1 MKKRSQ
7 AGPDMLFR
15 CYCCGHLR
23 MGQREPF
30 WGAQGTEDDKC
41 SERALGN
48 RVRRLVAVFVLR
60 HSRPFSLV
68 WSEPH
73 CGPEVTFQQ
82 ELPANGNARVWRKR
96 ASWEGMGSTAMM
108 LRHLQS
114 QVGNKGGS
122 LASHVL
128 SAATH
133 TFGEK
138 SWLDWPS
145 HSRSTT
151 TLLSSSFLF
160 LSCCLIPEC
169 PQKAG
174 FPNTTL

>member
-96 ASWEGMGSTAMM
+96 ASWEGMGSTCHDA
-108 LRHLQS
+108 S
-114 QVGNKGGS
+114 APAESGGEQGRQPCFPCAFS
-122 LASHVL
+122 CHTYLWGKVMVRLAKPFTKHHHPLVIL
-128 SAATH
+128 
-133 TFGEK
+133 FPVP
-138 SWLDWPS
+138 L
-145 HSRSTT
+145 
-151 TLLSSSFLF
+151 LLSNSWMSTKGWI
-160 LSCCLIPEC
+160 S
-169 PQKAG
+169 
-174 FPNTTL
+174 